1 MRVLL
6 IEDDA
11 PLRNLVRRMLERD
24 RHEVTEADNGRSG
37 LDRLRAAAFDLVIT
51 DIIMPGMDGIETLIA
66 LRRDYPT
73 LRVIV
78 MSGGGRT
85 GNMDFLGCAE
95 KLGASAVLHKPFT
108 LAGLTAAITTA
119 DAAATPAFA
128 L

>member
-11 PLRNLVRRMLERD
+11 SVRNLVRRMLERGG
-24 RHEVTEADNGRSG
+24 HEVAEADNGRSG
-37 LDRLRAAAFDLVIT
+37 LERLHAGTFDLVIT

-66 LRRDYPT
+66 LRRDYPA

-85 GNMDFLGCAE
+85 GSMDFLDCAE
-95 KLGASAVLHKPFT
+95 QLGASAVLHKPFT
-108 LAGLTAAITTA
+108 LTGLTAAIATA
-119 DAAATPAFA
+119 GAATAPAFA

>member
-1 MRVLL
+1 MRILL

-11 PLRNLVRRMLERD
+11 SVRNLVRRMLERG

-37 LDRLRAAAFDLVIT
+37 LERLHAGAFDLVIT
-51 DIIMPGMDGIETLIA
+51 DIIMPGMDGIKTLIE
-66 LRRDYPT
+66 LRKHFPE

-95 KLGASAVLHKPFT
+95 NLGASAVLHKPFT
-108 LAGLTAAITTA
+108 LAGLTAAIT
-119 DAAATPAFA
+119 AAGAASAPAFA

>member
-1 MRVLL
+1 MRILL

-11 PLRNLVRRMLERD
+11 SVRNLVRRMLERG

-37 LDRLRAAAFDLVIT
+37 LERLRAGAFDLVIT
-51 DIIMPGMDGIETLIA
+51 DIIMPGMDGIETLVA
-66 LRRDYPT
+66 LRKDYPT

-85 GNMDFLGCAE
+85 GDMDFLGCA
-95 KLGASAVLHKPFT
+95 KNLGAAAVLHKPFT
-108 LAGLTAAITTA
+108 LAGLTAAITGA
-119 DAAATPAFA
+119 VAAPAFA

>member
-11 PLRNLVRRMLERD
+11 PVRNLVRRMLERGH
-24 RHEVTEADNGRSG
+24 HEVTEADNGRSG
-37 LDRLRAAAFDLVIT
+37 LERLQTGTFELVIT

-66 LRRDYPT
+66 LRRNFPT

-85 GNMDFLGCAE
+85 GSMDFLGCAE
-95 KLGASAVLHKPFT
+95 QLGASAVLHKPFT
-108 LAGLTAAITTA
+108 LAGLTAAITTSG
-119 DAAATPAFA
+119 AAPAPAFA